1 MPKLRSIYRIG
12 YLDFI
17 FENTVVGGG
26 RLELSRHQSFHN
38 CGFSGLQE
46 TQNGCGCYWGG
57 TFFWQ
62 CMENHGFPLFFT
74 SVKIF
79 ARILLASIATIRNRI
94 PSSNKWNNL
103 DDERQSHTGGYML
116 LFYERPVR
124 KRVVGARNAMI
135 GY

>member
-1 MPKLRSIYRIG
+1 MDVAAIGLEPFFGNVWRITG
-12 YLDFI
+12 
-17 FENTVVGGG
+17 
-26 RLELSRHQSFHN
+26 S
-38 CGFSGLQE
+38 
-46 TQNGCGCYWGG
+46 
-57 TFFWQ
+57 
-62 CMENHGFPLFFT
+62 PLFFT
-74 SVKIF
+74 SVKTF
-79 ARILLASIATIRNRI
+79 ARLEQFCLRQMATIRNRI